1 MIVVLSKQEVVL
13 LCCTHATENA
23 LECVKNEGHESKT
36 IVVLKTRLEK
46 VFGIKNQI
54 RKLDNDAMIG
64 RSMVRPRTL
73 HRITYFALETI
84 DGIAFQSSLR
94 VSRVYSIAFLPN
106 TVT

>member
-13 LCCTHATENA
+13 LCCTRATENA

-54 RKLDNDAMIG
+54 RKLEDGYLIEH
-64 RSMVRPRTL
+64 SMVKPKPL
-73 HRITYFALETI
+73 HRTTYFALETI

-106 TVT
+106 AVT